1 MANRR
6 LTLCFDFVLRTV
18 VNNFLPMVRPSSL
31 LRGMRI
37 GILSFRSKDS
47 EVAVE
52 DLKLLQAAQDLGH
65 EVLHLFAWDCR
76 LDYEGGLR
84 VMWKG
89 KAFPQ
94 LDLLFPRAR
103 FVEEAPLQ
111 LQLLEALE
119 QVVPTVNSTMAISTA
134 KNKIKTLDVLT
145 RKGIL
150 MPNSEVWDVSQPP
163 EAAGQPFPLV
173 LKPPYGT
180 FGQDIFLVRSL
191 SEMKDRFAYYFEH
204 KITSH
209 CLVQAFIEE
218 AQGCDFRVFV
228 SGGRVLASMKRCAQK
243 GEFRANVELGAHVSK
258 VETNAE
264 LETLAIAA
272 TEAMGLDYA
281 GVDIIESKRGFLVLE
296 VNANPGFKALE
307 ALHRMDIARAI
318 IQDAERRFR

>member
-1 MANRR
+1 
-6 LTLCFDFVLRTV
+6 
-18 VNNFLPMVRPSSL
+18 
-31 LRGMRI
+31 MRI
-37 GILSFRSKDS
+37 GILSFRSQDP

-65 EVLHLFAWDCR
+65 EVLHLFAWDCH
-76 LDYEGGLR
+76 LNYEEGLR

-103 FVEEAPLQ
+103 FVEDAPLQ

-119 QVVPTVNSTMAISTA
+119 RVVPTVNSAEAISTA
-134 KNKIKTLDVLT
+134 KNKIKTLDLLVQ
-145 RKGIL
+145 KGIP
-150 MPNSEVWDVSQPP
+150 MPNSEVWDVSKSPD
-163 EAAGQPFPLV
+163 EVSLPFPLV

-180 FGQDIFLVRSL
+180 FGQDIFLVHSVG
-191 SEMKDRFAYYFEH
+191 EMQERFAYYFEH

-209 CLVQAFIEE
+209 CVVQEFIEE

-228 SGGRVLASMKRCAQK
+228 SGGRVVASMKRCAQN
-243 GEFRANVELGAHVSK
+243 GEFRANVELGARVSK

-264 LETLAIAA
+264 LEALAIAA
-272 TEAMGLDYA
+272 TEALGLDYA
-281 GVDIIESKRGFLVLE
+281 GVDIIESKKGFLVLE

-307 ALHRMDIARAI
+307 ALHHMDIARTL
-318 IQDAERRFR
+318 IQDAEQRFR